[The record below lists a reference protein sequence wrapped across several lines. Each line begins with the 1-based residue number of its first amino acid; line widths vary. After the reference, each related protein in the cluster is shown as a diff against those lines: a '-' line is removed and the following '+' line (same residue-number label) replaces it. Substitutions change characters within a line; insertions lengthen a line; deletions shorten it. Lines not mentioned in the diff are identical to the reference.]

1 MPNIQNIKEKLQ
13 QLIKQYQQLQ
23 KENLQLKKQVEKQS
37 ISLKQHQQHIQELQ
51 HKKDLSSLQTYLLSK
66 QEKAALEK
74 RINKYLKEIDT
85 CLTLLSKE

>member
-1 MPNIQNIKEKLQ
+1 MQDIQNIKEKLQ
-13 QLIKQYQQLQ
+13 KLIKQYQLLQ

-37 ISLKQHQQHIQELQ
+37 ISLKQHQQTIEQLRQ
-51 HKKDLSSLQTYLLSK
+51 KNDISSVQAHLLNK